1 MFYDQEKVI
10 IESGNTVSTTQT
22 GKNQKRREVFCT
34 RSILDFWKKLETLDQ
49 FLLSNNLQRGMWKRI
64 NAFLF

>member
-22 GKNQKRREVFCT
+22 GKNQKRREVFLY
-34 RSILDFWKKLETLDQ
+34 SIDIGFLEKVRNFGPIFTI
-49 FLLSNNLQRGMWKRI
+49 K
-64 NAFLF
+64 